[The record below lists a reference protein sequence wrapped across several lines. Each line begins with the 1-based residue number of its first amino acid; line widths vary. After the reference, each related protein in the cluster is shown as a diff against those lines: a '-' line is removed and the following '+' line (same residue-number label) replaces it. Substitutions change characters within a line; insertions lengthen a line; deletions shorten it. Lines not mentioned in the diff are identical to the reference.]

1 MAEVLYGKAW
11 EGRAGSAGEEDVMK
25 GLAFVLIVAGCML
38 IGDSLG
44 SIVLAGGLIL
54 AGAVLTKVST

>member
-1 MAEVLYGKAW
+1 
-11 EGRAGSAGEEDVMK
+11 MK

-54 AGAVLTKVST
+54 AGAVLTKVAT